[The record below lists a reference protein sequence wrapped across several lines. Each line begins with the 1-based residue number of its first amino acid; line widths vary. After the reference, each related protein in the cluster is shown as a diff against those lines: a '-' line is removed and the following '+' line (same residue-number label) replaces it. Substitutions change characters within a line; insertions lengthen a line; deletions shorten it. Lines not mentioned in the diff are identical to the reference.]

1 MDTGTVNLYTAHL
14 ESTPYGQVFQ
24 KIIRKDGFAKNIIE
38 NYNNEVINKIPQ
50 IILNTTIPTQ
60 KGIIQFRNVQ
70 MFKPTIEERSKVEDL
85 YPRIS
90 HNKGIPYFATLKFEM
105 VHKKLTG
112 NVFGQ
117 PTYAS
122 EPDDVHVTEPLKCIP
137 VMLGS
142 ELCHLNGKSAEEKM
156 ALGECFN
163 DIFGY
168 FISKSERVIINQEN
182 LRLSTFMI
190 YVPDAVKG
198 LIEGRIT
205 CPTTQGTTVTSI
217 TITKTKALA
226 VSLQHLRKKPKKPI
240 LLPIFEVFKILG
252 MDVQEAM
259 DLILSFIPE
268 QFREAATYIL
278 QSSISEYGNEIS
290 NGDDTVEALIT
301 NIYNR
306 RLNDDKMVKRENI
319 IRDIER
325 DLFSNVKNVQNKLMH
340 LAMYSSRMIEVLVES
355 RKLDDRDSWANKR
368 VATPGRSI
376 YQLFKG
382 IWANLIN
389 RTIAKT
395 GDAKNLKDVVG
406 KVNFTEIRD
415 NFITAF
421 GSAGWGVKG
430 SYSKEN
436 IVDSLKR
443 TTPLELYSQIGRL
456 STPTSRQSKNP
467 VIRMPHGS
475 QTGYFCLYET
485 PDGEGVGLVKNFAS
499 SLFVSLERD
508 PEPIVQILNSKE
520 LASYFTTE
528 RKHEELTPVTVNG
541 VIEGWCVPEGLVI
554 SLKYY
559 KSLGII
565 NKDVCIFHNKRDRCV
580 EIFCDGG
587 RPTRPLFVVD
597 RDNQLVIDKLNMW
610 NSSIDDLIKAG
621 CIEYLD
627 AREQE
632 WVYLAQD
639 VNTVR
644 EFRENKIR
652 MEKLSSKKTLSE
664 EESVEFEILQLK
676 FAQGVPEYTHC
687 EIDPVA
693 MFSLAANLVPQAN
706 RQAGPRTQY
715 QANMSRQA
723 LTQYHSNEHLRFDAV
738 YKMIYYPCKPIF
750 QNDLQETAG
759 LNLMPNG
766 QTLQVAIMALPDNPE
781 DGIVF
786 KEEAIKYNNKFDL
799 CKKSLTVSDISRS
812 KDSTYEELFA
822 KPPIKPGEPESRYS
836 AIGDDGIPILDAYI
850 RPGDCIIGKIRK
862 FNKSTDTSV
871 AGKVVNLSQ
880 FAGVGEEGYVD
891 RVLITKTGNGDKII
905 KVKLRHNRKYIPGD
919 KIACGHP
926 DHEVLTSNR
935 GWVKITQVD
944 VNDKVATINPD
955 TQILEYQN
963 PTAIHHYSYTGPM
976 YSIKGQQVEQLVT
989 PGHRMY
995 IKKRDK
1001 LSFEFDKVENVFG
1014 KRVNY
1019 KRNCINTLPD
1029 QEFFTIPEVTYK
1041 YNGIERTDPARNV
1054 PMDEWLTF
1062 FGIWIGD
1069 GCADESRVNIAAHKP
1084 RVQEVLNK
1092 IDPILN
1098 LNISRCKHNA
1108 WNINKGQLSMYF
1120 SKLSSGAINK
1130 HLPEWCFNLSERQ
1143 SKILIEGLMLSDGHK
1158 AKAGGRYHYY
1168 TSSLYLCT
1176 DVQRLALHAGW
1187 SANVVKRSDAGY
1199 SAVKKDGE
1207 VITSNYD
1214 GYYISINRTKNEPQ
1228 MNHGHSKTQNGQN
1241 EEIIHYEGSVHC
1253 LTVPNGIFYTRLN
1266 GIPSWTG
1273 NSRYSQKGT
1282 IAKVVSARYLPR
1294 VASGPLKGMVPD
1306 IFINPHGQPSRMT
1319 MNMMIEILVTKAAL
1333 ISGRYINSTTFREFN
1348 DEIKSAQK
1356 TLEDYGLDPNG
1367 KEEFELP
1374 NGKKLKNRIYFGPCF
1389 YQALKHHVTDK
1400 ISMRARKGVKPSTRQ
1415 PLGGRSLEGGLK
1427 VGEMERDA
1435 LISHGASALLRE
1447 RLCDVSDAFNL
1458 PICKRCGTIAI
1469 TNHRLGIYK
1478 CNLCG
1483 DKAEIG
1489 LIRIPYVVKLLLF
1502 YLNAA
1507 GIHMTFKVN
1516 EIISPNGRPEEKFL
1530 M

>member
-1 MDTGTVNLYTAHL
+1 MDTGSVNLYTAHL
-14 ESTPYGQVFQ
+14 ESTPYGQIFQ

-70 MFKPTIEERSKVEDL
+70 MFKPTIEERSKIEDL
-85 YPRIS
+85 YPMTS

-105 VHKKLTG
+105 IHKKVTG
-112 NVFGQ
+112 TILGQ
-117 PTYAS
+117 STYAA
-122 EPDDVHVTEPLKCIP
+122 EPDDIYVTEPLKCIP

-142 ELCHLNGKSAEEKM
+142 ELCHLNDKSAEERM
-156 ALGECFN
+156 SLGECFN

-190 YVPDAVKG
+190 YIPDAVKG

-217 TITKTKALA
+217 TITKSKALA

-252 MDVQEAM
+252 TEVEKAI

-268 QFREAATYIL
+268 EFRESANYVL
-278 QSSISEYGNEIS
+278 QSSISEYGNEIL
-290 NGDDTVEALIT
+290 NGDDSVEALVT

-306 RLNDDKMVKRENI
+306 RINDDKMVKRENV

-340 LAMYSSRMIEVLVES
+340 LAMYSSRMIEVLIES

-395 GDAKNLKDVVG
+395 GDAKNLKDVVS
-406 KVNFTEIRD
+406 KVNFNEIRE

-475 QTGYFCLYET
+475 QTGYFCVFET
-485 PDGEGVGLVKNFAS
+485 PDGEGVGLVKNFAA
-499 SLFVSLERD
+499 SLYISLERD
-508 PEPIVQILNSKE
+508 PETIIQILNSKE
-520 LASYFTTE
+520 LSSYFTTE
-528 RKHEELTPVTVNG
+528 RKHESLTPVTVNG
-541 VIEGWCVPEGLVI
+541 VIEGWCVPEGLVMA
-554 SLKYY
+554 LKYY
-559 KSLGII
+559 KGLGII
-565 NKDVCIFHNKRDRCV
+565 EKDICIFHNKRDRCV

-597 RDNQLVIDKLNMW
+597 KDDKLIIDKKNMW
-610 NSSIDDLIKAG
+610 NSSIDELVKAG
-621 CIEYLD
+621 CIEYID

-632 WVYLAQD
+632 WIYLAQSVD
-639 VNTVR
+639 AVR
-644 EFRENKIR
+644 ELYDNKINQK
-652 MEKLSSKKTLSE
+652 KLSSKKNLTE
-664 EESVEFEILQLK
+664 EETVELEILNLK
-676 FAQGVPEYTHC
+676 LDQGVPYYTHS

-693 MFSLAANLVPQAN
+693 IFSIAANLVPQAN

-715 QANMSRQA
+715 QSNMSRQA

-738 YKMIYYPCKPIF
+738 YKMVYYPCKPIF

-786 KEEAIKYNNKFDL
+786 KEEALKYNNKFDL
-799 CKKSLTVSDISRS
+799 CKKSMTISDISRS
-812 KDSTYEELFA
+812 KDSTYEEMFA
-822 KPPIKPGEPESRYS
+822 KPPIKPGEPESRYAS
-836 AIGDDGIPILDAYI
+836 IGEDGIPILDAYI

-862 FNKSTDTSV
+862 FNKSTDTST
-871 AGKVVNLSQ
+871 AGKIVNLSQ

-891 RVLITKTGNGDKII
+891 RVLITKTGSGDKIV

-919 KIACGHP
+919 KIA
-926 DHEVLTSNR
+926 
-935 GWVKITQVD
+935 
-944 VNDKVATINPD
+944 
-955 TQILEYQN
+955 
-963 PTAIHHYSYTGPM
+963 
-976 YSIKGQQVEQLVT
+976 
-989 PGHRMY
+989 
-995 IKKRDK
+995 
-1001 LSFEFDKVENVFG
+1001 
-1014 KRVNY
+1014 
-1019 KRNCINTLPD
+1019 
-1029 QEFFTIPEVTYK
+1029 
-1041 YNGIERTDPARNV
+1041 
-1054 PMDEWLTF
+1054 
-1062 FGIWIGD
+1062 
-1069 GCADESRVNIAAHKP
+1069 
-1084 RVQEVLNK
+1084 
-1092 IDPILN
+1092 
-1098 LNISRCKHNA
+1098 
-1108 WNINKGQLSMYF
+1108 
-1120 SKLSSGAINK
+1120 
-1130 HLPEWCFNLSERQ
+1130 
-1143 SKILIEGLMLSDGHK
+1143 
-1158 AKAGGRYHYY
+1158 
-1168 TSSLYLCT
+1168 
-1176 DVQRLALHAGW
+1176 
-1187 SANVVKRSDAGY
+1187 
-1199 SAVKKDGE
+1199 
-1207 VITSNYD
+1207 
-1214 GYYISINRTKNEPQ
+1214 
-1228 MNHGHSKTQNGQN
+1228 
-1241 EEIIHYEGSVHC
+1241 
-1253 LTVPNGIFYTRLN
+1253 
-1266 GIPSWTG
+1266 
-1273 NSRYSQKGT
+1273 SRYSQKGT

-1294 VASGPLKGMVPD
+1294 VASGPLKGMIPD

-1333 ISGRYINSTTFREFN
+1333 ISGRFINSTTFRDFN
-1348 DEIKSAQK
+1348 DEIKLAQK

-1458 PICKRCGTIAI
+1458 PICKNCGTIAI

-1478 CNLCG
+1478 CNLCA

-1489 LIRIPYVVKLLLF
+1489 VIRIPYVVKLLLF

>member
-1 MDTGTVNLYTAHL
+1 MDTGTVNLYAAHL

-90 HNKGIPYFATLKFEM
+90 HDKGIPYFATLKFEM
-105 VHKKLTG
+105 IHKKLTG

-117 PTYAS
+117 ATYAS
-122 EPDDVHVTEPLKCIP
+122 EPDDVHATEPLKCIP

-142 ELCHLNGKSAEEKM
+142 DLCHLNGKSAEEKM

-268 QFREAATYIL
+268 QFREAAIYIL

-290 NGDDTVEALIT
+290 NGDDSVEALIT

-306 RLNDDKMVKRENI
+306 RMNDDKMVKRENV

-395 GDAKNLKDVVG
+395 IDAKNLKDVVG

-475 QTGYFCLYET
+475 QNGYFCLYET

-499 SLFVSLERD
+499 SLYVSLERD
-508 PEPIVQILNSKE
+508 PESIVQILNSKE

-597 RDNQLVIDKLNMW
+597 RDNQLMIDKLNMW
-610 NSSIDDLIKAG
+610 HSNIDELVKAG

-652 MEKLSSKKTLSE
+652 MEKLSGKKTLSE

-676 FAQGVPEYTHC
+676 IAQGVPQYTHS

-738 YKMIYYPCKPIF
+738 YKMMYYPCKPIF

-919 KIACGHP
+919 KIACVTK

-935 GWVKITQVD
+935 GWVNITD
-944 VNDKVATINPD
+944 ITLSDEVATLAPNHEIQYHKPSA
-955 TQILEYQN
+955 L
-963 PTAIHHYSYTGPM
+963 HHSCYTGTM
-976 YSIKGQQVEQLVT
+976 YGIENDLIDTVLT
-989 PGHRMY
+989 PTHRVY
-995 IKKRDK
+995 YSRDMSSWGFDTVANVSK
-1001 LSFEFDKVENVFG
+1001 LGIVYFATRDGMIRLFRNQFRKFEF
-1014 KRVNY
+1014 
-1019 KRNCINTLPD
+1019 
-1029 QEFFTIPEVTYK
+1029 
-1041 YNGIERTDPARNV
+1041 
-1054 PMDEWLTF
+1054 
-1062 FGIWIGD
+1062 
-1069 GCADESRVNIAAHKP
+1069 
-1084 RVQEVLNK
+1084 
-1092 IDPILN
+1092 
-1098 LNISRCKHNA
+1098 
-1108 WNINKGQLSMYF
+1108 
-1120 SKLSSGAINK
+1120 
-1130 HLPEWCFNLSERQ
+1130 
-1143 SKILIEGLMLSDGHK
+1143 
-1158 AKAGGRYHYY
+1158 
-1168 TSSLYLCT
+1168 
-1176 DVQRLALHAGW
+1176 
-1187 SANVVKRSDAGY
+1187 
-1199 SAVKKDGE
+1199 
-1207 VITSNYD
+1207 
-1214 GYYISINRTKNEPQ
+1214 
-1228 MNHGHSKTQNGQN
+1228 
-1241 EEIIHYEGSVHC
+1241 EGSVHC
-1253 LTVPNGIFYTRLN
+1253 LTVKNEIFLTRRNGKMY
-1266 GIPSWTG
+1266 WTG

-1333 ISGRYINSTTFREFN
+1333 ISGRYINSTTFREFD

-1356 TLEDYGLDPNG
+1356 TLEEYGLDPNG

-1374 NGKKLKNRIYFGPCF
+1374 NGKKLKNRVYFGPCF

-1458 PICKRCGTIAI
+1458 PICKKCGTIAI